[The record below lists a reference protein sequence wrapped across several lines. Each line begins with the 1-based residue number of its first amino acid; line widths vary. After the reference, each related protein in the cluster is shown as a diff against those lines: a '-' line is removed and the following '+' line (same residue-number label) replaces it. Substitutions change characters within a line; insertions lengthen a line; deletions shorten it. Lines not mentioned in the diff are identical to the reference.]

1 MVTPQVESDESSAL
15 QLLHATDLWGYA
27 ENICV
32 YVARGHSG
40 KRRNSLSQVKT
51 NWEVERNQATEIKL
65 PFDTLGDT

>member
-15 QLLHATDLWGYA
+15 QLLHATDLWGYT

-40 KRRNSLSQVKT
+40 KRRNSLTQVKT
-51 NWEVERNQATEIKL
+51 NWEVERNQSTEIKL